1 MDEQQ
6 TISRKERR
14 WQQSGKMPRPG
25 GDKPVRKKK
34 PWWRELL
41 EWLAVVAAA
50 VVLAS
55 LINEYVFQII
65 PVLGTSMEPTLY
77 SGDRM
82 VVTKFTYK
90 TRMPERGE
98 IVITK
103 YPGST
108 DYFVKR
114 VIGLPGEKIGI
125 HDGAVYINDIRLEEN
140 YIMEEIKYSYSD
152 VIVPDGCIFVMGDNR
167 NYSSDSHV
175 STVGPLPLTNLVG
188 KPQLI
193 IYPFDKIG
201 SMAES
206 GYNGRN

>member
-14 WQQSGKMPRPG
+14 LQQTGKMPPQA
-25 GDKPVRKKK
+25 GDKPAKKKK
-34 PWWRELL
+34 PWCRELL
-41 EWLAVVAAA
+41 EWVAVVVVA

-65 PVLGTSMEPTLY
+65 PVLGSSMEPTLY
-77 SGDRM
+77 TGDRM

-90 TRMPERGE
+90 TRVPERGE

-125 HDGAVYINDIRLEEN
+125 HDGAVYINDVRLEED
-140 YIMEEIKYSYSD
+140 YIMEEIKYTYND
-152 VIVPDGCIFVMGDNR
+152 VIVPEGCIFVMGDNR

-175 STVGPLPLTNLVG
+175 STVGPLPLANLVG

-201 SMAES
+201 SMAEA
-206 GYNGRN
+206 GYDGK